1 MDSNSFRFG
10 DADTVAATGAFL
22 QGELERLDPKLY
34 APIADF
40 TGLRDVRLRTDVSIA
55 DSVSSFILST
65 YAAASAPGSKKS
77 WAKALGTAI
86 GRTSVGATKV
96 ISPMTPW
103 AQEVSWNMIE
113 LAQAARVGRPIDTQ
127 KLDALKMKHDMD
139 LDLQIYFG
147 DDELSVKGLLNSDQ
161 VTVQNATKLAD
172 SATQNDWLTLFNN
185 VLNAAWKQSK
195 YTRLPKDMLISPA
208 LFAKLNAMQLTN
220 TDKSVLTYI
229 LENNLSATTYG
240 PGSLS
245 IRPCKYLTQEFGGFA
260 NERIVTYT
268 NDEADVRFPLV
279 PLQHTAPQYRGLD
292 QTSVYYCA
300 FGVLEIVRPDFM
312 LYTDLAA

>member
-22 QGELERLDPKLY
+22 QGELERASTRKLY

-65 YAAASAPGSKKS
+65 YGGASAPGSKKS

-96 ISPMTPW
+96 INPMTPW
-103 AQEVSWNMIE
+103 AQEVSWNVIE
-113 LAQAARVGRPIDTQ
+113 LAQAARVGRPDDTQ

-147 DDELSVKGLLNSDQ
+147 DDELSVKGLLNS
-161 VTVQNATKLAD
+161 
-172 SATQNDWLTLFNN
+172 LT
-185 VLNAAWKQSK
+185 
-195 YTRLPKDMLISPA
+195 R
-208 LFAKLNAMQLTN
+208 
-220 TDKSVLTYI
+220 
-229 LENNLSATTYG
+229 
-240 PGSLS
+240 
-245 IRPCKYLTQEFGGFA
+245 
-260 NERIVTYT
+260 
-268 NDEADVRFPLV
+268 
-279 PLQHTAPQYRGLD
+279 
-292 QTSVYYCA
+292 
-300 FGVLEIVRPDFM
+300 
-312 LYTDLAA
+312 